1 MLIDARDLAWFLAGL
16 FSGIALVVLLRP
28 RLGRLY
34 AGRTAATL
42 LKAPLIIAALIV
54 VFAIALF
61 VWLMSP
67 GPPAGAAGEAVST
80 QANAPA
86 SAPSA
91 PASAASMDELLQGLE
106 SRLATQGGTD
116 ADWELLAQTYQFV
129 GRTDDAKLARA
140 HKLSPAA
147 TSSDQTSAPA
157 SATAPAA
164 ISGNVDLAAAL
175 KGKVPDGLTLFIV
188 AKSLDSPGPPVA
200 IIRTTTGRWPLA
212 FTLDDSNSMIPGR
225 NLSGA
230 KRVSIEARVS
240 PTGGA
245 TPQPG
250 DFQSSIA
257 TIDAHQSTPIRIV
270 IDHVIG

>member
-1 MLIDARDLAWFLAGL
+1 MAFTRRDLFWYCAGVL
-16 FSGIALVVLLRP
+16 TVVVVALLVRVLNGSQNSSP
-28 RLGRLY
+28 PDM
-34 AGRTAATL
+34 AGHAGASTAA
-42 LKAPLIIAALIV
+42 
-54 VFAIALF
+54 
-61 VWLMSP
+61 
-67 GPPAGAAGEAVST
+67 
-80 QANAPA
+80 Q
-86 SAPSA
+86 SA
-91 PASAASMDELLQGLE
+91 PAPSDSQAAPSPAANGQQAGSMDEMLQRLE
-106 SRLATQGGTD
+106 ARLATQGGSD

-147 TSSDQTSAPA
+147 MSSDQTSAPA